1 MDSARWQK
9 VQTLFHEALELPE
22 PDRRGF
28 LEAQC
33 QEDPGLV
40 GDVLVLLDEDGRG
53 DSLLDR
59 DLAQAAGLVFNESH
73 PASLPFKEFGP
84 YRIVR
89 ELGEGGMGVVYLVM
103 RVDLGN
109 LVALKILR
117 DAWPSPARRQRFES
131 EQRTLAQLNHPSI
144 ARLYDAGTLADGTP
158 WFVMEYVDG
167 VPLTAYC
174 RAHDCMV
181 DDRLKLFRAVCEAV
195 EYAHQHGVIH
205 RDLKPSNIL
214 VRTDGSVRL
223 VDFGIAKQIDGG
235 NHTPNLTRTGMHLL
249 TPAYASP
256 EQIRGQ
262 AVGVASDV
270 YSLGVILYELLA
282 GRLPF
287 DISEKTPA
295 EAANLIATAEP
306 EKPSALVRRSS
317 GKGAT
322 RTASWADLDVLCLT
336 AMHKERQRRYASV
349 KALIG
354 DVDHYLKH
362 EPLEAHPD
370 RALYVAGKFLRRH
383 WAAASVAPLVAGL
396 LLFAGTLALTL
407 RRNGPAVNTRP
418 RTVAVLPF
426 ANAGSDH
433 SMDFLGTTIPD
444 EIARVLGH
452 ARSLTV
458 RPFGGGRAQTDP
470 IKAGRALGVATV
482 VTGRFLKEG
491 DQLQVTIDALDVEA
505 SHSVWRDVFII
516 PAANSIGLEGEIA
529 SRTRSGLG
537 PNLGV
542 KEFALASLLRMNVA
556 IETATRPKNQQA
568 YDLYLRAMAMP
579 TNNPGV
585 VKQARTMLRQSVAL
599 DPGYAP
605 AWSALGTTSTSDS
618 WYGGGGAEAMQ
629 CAMNAFRRAAA
640 LDPDNVWAQGS
651 LTFMET
657 EQNHI
662 AKACREAA
670 DLVRRRPESSE
681 AHFILSY
688 VLRYAGSLEESERE
702 CNTCLLLDP
711 QSTGLRSCA
720 VAFMLDGDYQRARD
734 FLHLDLGSQYEQAI
748 SVDVLLREGKEKE
761 AREARPATAP
771 DWAGFPVLFAYL
783 EHRPA
788 GEIATL
794 ARAMKPVSDPEMNY
808 FSAAHLAYAGQPETA
823 LHMLRA
829 AIAAGYCAYPGIE
842 SDPLLAG
849 IRSNADFEGVRAL
862 SRQCREQFMAARK
875 Q

>member
-1 MDSARWQK
+1 MDSDRWQK
-9 VQTLFHEALELPE
+9 VQTLFHEAVELPA

-28 LEAQC
+28 LDAQC
-33 QEDPGLV
+33 QDDPGLV

-59 DLAQAAGLVFNESH
+59 DLAQAADLVFNQSH

-167 VPLTAYC
+167 VPLTEYC

-181 DDRLKLFRAVCEAV
+181 DERLKLFRAVCEAV

-235 NHTPNLTRTGMHLL
+235 NHAPNLTRTGMHLL

-295 EAANLIATAEP
+295 EAANLITTEEP
-306 EKPSALVRRSS
+306 VKPSAIVSRSS

-362 EPLEAHPD
+362 EPLDAHPD

-426 ANAGSDH
+426 ANSGSDH
-433 SMDFLGTTIPD
+433 SMDFLGTAIPE
-444 EIARVLGH
+444 EIARVLGR

-458 RPFGGGRAQTDP
+458 RPFDASRAQTDP
-470 IKAGRALGVATV
+470 RKAARELGVASV
-482 VTGRFLKEG
+482 VTGHFLKEG
-491 DQLQVTIDALDVEA
+491 DQLQVTIEALDIETG
-505 SHSVWRDVFII
+505 HSMWRDAFII
-516 PAANSIGLEGEIA
+516 PAANTIRLEGEIA
-529 SRTRSGLG
+529 SRTRNGLG
-537 PNLGV
+537 PNLGAR
-542 KEFALASLLRMNVA
+542 EFTLASMLRRDVA
-556 IETATRPKNQQA
+556 LESARRPKNQQA
-568 YDLYLRAMAMP
+568 YDLFLRAMAMP
-579 TNNPGV
+579 NDPGG
-585 VKQARTMLRQSVAL
+585 VKQPRAMLEQSVAL

-605 AWSALGTTSTSDS
+605 AWSALGTTCTGDS
-618 WYGGGGAEAMQ
+618 WYGGGGAEAAQ
-629 CAMNAFRRAAA
+629 CAVNAIKRAAA
-640 LDPDNVWAQGS
+640 LDPDNVWTLPSFLG
-651 LTFMET
+651 TGT
-657 EQNHI
+657 ESDSDGLS
-662 AKACREAA
+662 RFGRSGAA
-670 DLVRRRPESSE
+670 
-681 AHFILSY
+681 
-688 VLRYAGSLEESERE
+688 
-702 CNTCLLLDP
+702 T
-711 QSTGLRSCA
+711 
-720 VAFMLDGDYQRARD
+720 
-734 FLHLDLGSQYEQAI
+734 
-748 SVDVLLREGKEKE
+748 
-761 AREARPATAP
+761 ARE
-771 DWAGFPVLFAYL
+771 FA
-783 EHRPA
+783 
-788 GEIATL
+788 
-794 ARAMKPVSDPEMNY
+794 
-808 FSAAHLAYAGQPETA
+808 SAFLSE
-823 LHMLRA
+823 LRA
-829 AIAAGYCAYPGIE
+829 ALRRIARRIGGRVQHGLLARSAIPRSAILRGRVSAARRLSAGTRFSASRSGIAVRTSYRGGRSAPRGQGKGSVGGSPGDIARLGGISGPVRFPGAPPCRRDYGVGACHETYIRSRNELFLCGAPGI
-842 SDPLLAG
+842 
-849 IRSNADFEGVRAL
+849 RRA
-862 SRQCREQFMAARK
+862 A
-875 Q
+875 

>member
-9 VQTLFHEALELPE
+9 VQTLFHEAVELPA

-33 QEDPGLV
+33 QDDPGLV

-59 DLAQAAGLVFNESH
+59 DLAQAADLVFNQSH

-167 VPLTAYC
+167 VPLTEYC

-181 DDRLKLFRAVCEAV
+181 DERLKLFRAVCEAV

-235 NHTPNLTRTGMHLL
+235 NHAPNLTRTGMHLL

-295 EAANLIATAEP
+295 EAANLITTEEP
-306 EKPSALVRRSS
+306 VKPSAIVSRSS

-362 EPLEAHPD
+362 EPLDAHPD

-426 ANAGSDH
+426 ANSGSDH
-433 SMDFLGTTIPD
+433 SMDFLGTAIPE
-444 EIARVLGH
+444 EIARVLGR

-458 RPFGGGRAQTDP
+458 RPFDASRAQTDP
-470 IKAGRALGVATV
+470 RKAARELGVASV
-482 VTGRFLKEG
+482 VTGHFLKEG
-491 DQLQVTIDALDVEA
+491 DQLQVTIEALDIETG
-505 SHSVWRDVFII
+505 HSMWRDAFII
-516 PAANSIGLEGEIA
+516 PAANTIRLEGEIA
-529 SRTRSGLG
+529 SRTRNGLG
-537 PNLGV
+537 PNLGAR
-542 KEFALASLLRMNVA
+542 EFTLASMLRWDMVLESA
-556 IETATRPKNQQA
+556 SRPKNQQA
-568 YDLYLRAMAMP
+568 YDLFLRAMAMP
-579 TNNPGV
+579 NDSGGW
-585 VKQARTMLRQSVAL
+585 KQQRAMLEQSVAL

-605 AWSALGTTSTSDS
+605 AWSALGSTCTGGS
-618 WYGGGGAEAMQ
+618 WYGGGGAEAAQ
-629 CAMNAFRRAAA
+629 CAVNAIKRSAA
-640 LDPDNVWAQGS
+640 LDPDNVWTLPSFLGLEHNQIAMAYRGS
-651 LTFMET
+651 V
-657 EQNHI
+657 
-662 AKACREAA
+662 
-670 DLVRRRPESSE
+670 DLVRRRPENSQ
-681 AHFILSY
+681 AHFYLSY
-688 VLRYAGSLEESERE
+688 ALRYAGLLEESEVE
-702 CNTCLLLDP
+702 CNTGLLLDP
-711 QSTGLRSCA
+711 QYPGLRSCA
-720 VAFMLDGDYQRARD
+720 VAFLLHGDYQRARD
-734 FLHLDLGSQYEQAI
+734 FLHLDLGTQFEKALSM
-748 SVDVLLREGKEKE
+748 DVLLREGKEKE
-761 AREARPATAP
+761 ALEARPATAP
-771 DWAGFPVLFAYL
+771 DWAGFPILFAYL
-783 EHRPA
+783 EHHPVS
-788 GEIATL
+788 EIAAL
-794 ARAMKPVSDPEMNY
+794 ARAMKPVTDPEMNY
-808 FSAAHLAYAGQPETA
+808 FSAAHLAYAGQPEAA
-823 LHMLRA
+823 LRMLRA
-829 AIAAGYCAYPGIE
+829 AITAGYCAYPGIE

-862 SRQCREQFMAARK
+862 ARQCREQFMAARK